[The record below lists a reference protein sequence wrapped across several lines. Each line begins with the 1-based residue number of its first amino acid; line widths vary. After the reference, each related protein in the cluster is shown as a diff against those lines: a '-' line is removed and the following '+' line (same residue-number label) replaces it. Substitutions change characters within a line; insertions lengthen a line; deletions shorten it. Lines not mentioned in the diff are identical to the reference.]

1 MLNQLEISQW
11 IALMVVAFV
20 IGISKTGLT
29 GIITLVI
36 PILAEIFG
44 GMASTGILLP
54 MLIVGD
60 ILGLFYYRQSAEKK
74 DILNLLPWAYMGV
87 GLGLVLGNQINDY
100 EFKILIAISVLIG
113 LAILVYFEVKKGK
126 VHLPSGWWFYALT
139 GILCGFTSM
148 IGNAAGPI
156 FSVYLLAKGVDKA
169 KYLGITA
176 WFFFIV
182 NVSKVPLQIF
192 FWKNITNE
200 TLLIALYMTPLI
212 IIGGILGAIIVKKM
226 NENLF
231 RKLMIALTFVASL
244 KLFF

>member
-1 MLNQLEISQW
+1 
-11 IALMVVAFV
+11 MVVAFV

-113 LAILVYFEVKKGK
+113 LAILVYFKK
-126 VHLPSGWWFYALT
+126 
-139 GILCGFTSM
+139 
-148 IGNAAGPI
+148 
-156 FSVYLLAKGVDKA
+156 
-169 KYLGITA
+169 
-176 WFFFIV
+176 
-182 NVSKVPLQIF
+182 
-192 FWKNITNE
+192 
-200 TLLIALYMTPLI
+200 
-212 IIGGILGAIIVKKM
+212 
-226 NENLF
+226 
-231 RKLMIALTFVASL
+231 
-244 KLFF
+244 